1 VAVHRKHHR
10 FSDQEG
16 DTQSPYLRG
25 MWTVLFG
32 NFWFYRKEKSDP
44 ATPGWEDDFPDS
56 LPGMHYSA
64 LGGLAIFMLMF
75 RLDMGLGGVVHAGGC
90 LYSAELRDQ

>member
-1 VAVHRKHHR
+1 
-10 FSDQEG
+10 
-16 DTQSPYLRG
+16 
-25 MWTVLFG
+25 
-32 NFWFYRKEKSDP
+32 
-44 ATPGWEDDFPDS
+44 
-56 LPGMHYSA
+56 MHYSA